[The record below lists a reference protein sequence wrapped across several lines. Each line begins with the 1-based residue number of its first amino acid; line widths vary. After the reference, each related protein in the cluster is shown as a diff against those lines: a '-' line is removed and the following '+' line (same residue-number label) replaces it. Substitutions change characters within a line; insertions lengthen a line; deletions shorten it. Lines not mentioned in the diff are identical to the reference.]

1 MFLHDAVI
9 AMMSEALCVVERESL
24 LLCERV
30 FSAKTRWMAEC
41 LFISSHSIHD
51 SSSSLKKKKKKK
63 EKHQS
68 SDVRT
73 PMGYVE

>member
-1 MFLHDAVI
+1 MFLYDAVI

-24 LLCERV
+24 LLCETV
-30 FSAKTRWMAEC
+30 FSAKTRILPFHFFAQHPR
-41 LFISSHSIHD
+41 LQQQF
-51 SSSSLKKKKKKK
+51 KKKIKKIKKK

-73 PMGYVE
+73 PMGYVK